1 MFDKNKVKDVA
12 KLAMIEIDEKDLEF
26 FSQEIIDFLK
36 LVEQTESLDLNEIEP
51 LYHAPENT
59 LHARE
64 DIVDENPKHDG
75 INSSPSHNGKHF
87 IVPKVIE

>member
-1 MFDKNKVKDVA
+1 MFDKNKVKDVS

-36 LVEQTESLDLNEIEP
+36 LVEQTESVELHEIEP

-64 DIVDENPKHDG
+64 DIVDENPKNDG